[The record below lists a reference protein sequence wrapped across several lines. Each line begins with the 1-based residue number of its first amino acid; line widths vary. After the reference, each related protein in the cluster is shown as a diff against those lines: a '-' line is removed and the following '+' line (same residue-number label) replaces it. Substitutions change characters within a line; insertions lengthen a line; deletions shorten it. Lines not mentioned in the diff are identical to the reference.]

1 LSFVR
6 PLVHQNSGGCRFVC
20 CSLSTVSEQSAPSG
34 SGTGFFGF
42 RPSRSGDDRPDA
54 TKNPSDAT
62 TQSTAV
68 RARVDEPLFSPS
80 ALKSASTPNDVLAVS
95 NVSQFE
101 LEPSAQPN
109 HPAMNSVAPSAPQ
122 PDGIQAQ
129 PQVSSASLNA
139 STSAAVPNA
148 LPFPIN
154 DIAAAAAH
162 YLKTQLQSVAPSS
175 FSTLGPPSDPP
186 VSGPASSP
194 KVSSTNSHPKRNI
207 HKGESGP
214 KKKQK
219 RKDLLTPAAQA
230 EVKQILQKSKP
241 GCCTASLAD
250 AIPCTVPAC
259 GRRWHA
265 ECVNGARYPKELHYT
280 GQVNWKCPVCMTCG
294 CCNRVFTANKR
305 KFLKCKNCV
314 LSYLVGRGHTQ
325 YCVCCGG
332 DIE

>member
-1 LSFVR
+1 MFEGRKSTLKQPVFSEITCRSFDGSSTKIQAVADLSAVVSPRSPSSPPPQDPAPVFV
-6 PLVHQNSGGCRFVC
+6 
-20 CSLSTVSEQSAPSG
+20 
-34 SGTGFFGF
+34 GF

-162 YLKTQLQSVAPSS
+162 YLKTQLLSVAPSS
-175 FSTLGPPSDPP
+175 FSTLGIFFSIFRSCMCSHEHILATCRSPFR
-186 VSGPASSP
+186 SSRFRP
-194 KVSSTNSHPKRNI
+194 RFFSEGFQ
-207 HKGESGP
+207 HK
-214 KKKQK
+214 
-219 RKDLLTPAAQA
+219 
-230 EVKQILQKSKP
+230 
-241 GCCTASLAD
+241 
-250 AIPCTVPAC
+250 
-259 GRRWHA
+259 
-265 ECVNGARYPKELHYT
+265 
-280 GQVNWKCPVCMTCG
+280 
-294 CCNRVFTANKR
+294 
-305 KFLKCKNCV
+305 
-314 LSYLVGRGHTQ
+314 
-325 YCVCCGG
+325 
-332 DIE
+332 